1 MSKFPNVSDL
11 LGLKFK
17 FREPAHEDV
26 GLEGII
32 IGEEGPTTAVM
43 AITKG
48 NAENEWN
55 IKSSRDLDI
64 IPTKYI
70 KKYAAYKCLLVPM
83 NCIGEHV
90 DDDFSDEGECTMI
103 EKNTEFKIGDKV
115 AFKYDMLD
123 EDEEEAEGI
132 IILMLEN
139 SLALIKVTG
148 ENTSGAWYLDASIA
162 ADDYDITPEF
172 FKKYKGS
179 LCCYKVTDVLKKI
192 EEEEEEVDMGAVES
206 DNVNYF
212 DAHYFSEH
220 QPIETMQSNMSP
232 EAFKGFLRGN
242 IIKYA
247 CRLGRKDDD
256 HVEATKIK
264 RYAKWLLDAVDGKT
278 IDPRKG

>member
-48 NAENEWN
+48 NAENEWD

-64 IPTKYI
+64 IPTKNI

-90 DDDFSDEGECTMI
+90 DDEGECTMI
-103 EKNTEFKIGDKV
+103 KKNSEFKIGDKV

-123 EDEEEAEGI
+123 EDGEEAEGI
-132 IILMLEN
+132 IISIICYN

-148 ENTSGAWYLDASIA
+148 GNTSGAWRLDESVV
-162 ADDYDITPEF
+162 ADDYDITPQL
-172 FKKYKGS
+172 FKEYKGS
-179 LCCYKVTDVLKKI
+179 LCYYKATAVLKKL
-192 EEEEEEVDMGAVES
+192 EEEEEEVDMGAVEH
-206 DNVNYF
+206 NNANYF
-212 DAHYFSEH
+212 DAHYLSEH

-232 EAFKGFLRGN
+232 EAFKGFLCGN

-247 CRLGRKDDD
+247 CRLGRKDDE

-264 RYAKWLLDAVDGKT
+264 RYAKWMLDAVDGKT
-278 IDPRKG
+278 IDPRKE

>member
-17 FREPAHEDV
+17 FREPKHEYV

-32 IGEEGPTTAVM
+32 IGEKWPNTAVM

-48 NAENEWN
+48 NAENEWDLE
-55 IKSSRDLDI
+55 SSRDLDI
-64 IPTKYI
+64 IQIKNI
-70 KKYAAYKCLLVPM
+70 KKYAAYKCLFVPM

-103 EKNTEFKIGDKV
+103 KKNSEFKIGDKV

-123 EDEEEAEGI
+123 EDGEEAEGI

-148 ENTSGAWYLDASIA
+148 GNTSGAWCLDASTA
-162 ADDYDITPEF
+162 ADDYDITPQL
-172 FKKYKGS
+172 FKEYKGS
-179 LCCYKVTDVLKKI
+179 LCCYKVTDVLKKL
-192 EEEEEEVDMGAVES
+192 EEEEEVDMGAVEH
-206 DNVNYF
+206 NNANYF
-212 DAHYFSEH
+212 DAHYLSEH

-247 CRLGRKDDD
+247 CRLGRKDDER
-256 HVEATKIK
+256 VEATKIK